1 MHKIVNDGITNFV
14 RTVTKVD
21 IDTLDDGYVV
31 DSSPPPPPPPPNA
44 QVGTGMYFIV
54 LLPPCTSEY
63 VYYSSPSPMHKWV
76 CVL

>member
-31 DSSPPPPPPPPNA
+31 DSSPPPPP
-44 QVGTGMYFIV
+44 Q
-54 LLPPCTSEY
+54 CTSRY
-63 VYYSSPSPMHKWV
+63 VFYTSSPNKWV